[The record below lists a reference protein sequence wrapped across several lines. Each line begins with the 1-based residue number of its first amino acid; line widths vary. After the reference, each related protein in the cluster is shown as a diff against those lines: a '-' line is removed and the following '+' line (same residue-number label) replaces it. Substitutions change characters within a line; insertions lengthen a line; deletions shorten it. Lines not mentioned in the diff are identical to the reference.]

1 MFDDE
6 TQDVDQV
13 QVSRSPSLAPTEVR
27 RAQDSAW
34 QKQQV
39 QVSEDLARIK
49 QAAQGQ
55 HEHQHA
61 QREALEDSIKKRA
74 KAQTER
80 KSAELMKKWAEEANS
95 EEFFRM
101 AEEAEKKAAKAE
113 KKAAKASHKHF
124 KLMSSSDTSSP
135 PEPIVITSS
144 DGPSSSLIVV
154 PSSLLG
160 PVSDPDPVGNGG
172 RRSSGK
178 GDERSSTKKK
188 EKSVGKH
195 VAKPNQKAMETSKR
209 SKDKAAEMPVE
220 KSVEKSK
227 RSKERAKAKADN
239 QMEKENDCVGRVLSN
254 ASGDIVNYASRAGK
268 PLSMTSGAVRVGLS
282 RPKSVTSVP
291 NSNTPTSSASKPSP
305 AAKPTSAINSAA
317 TTSSASGSASK
328 HSSNVKS
335 GNKRGPSP
343 APSVASSQGS
353 KKRAALVTTQRNEA
367 KARLLAKDHEKYAS
381 SNSKSLS
388 TEDMF
393 AHEDSAI
400 NSKFSG
406 LTSSNPMS
414 TAKPASGVV
423 APNPSSMSDGRK
435 APVHSAASTQLS
447 VSTQQQ
453 QQQTHL
459 RGVLPLKIVAMG
471 VS

>member
-1 MFDDE
+1 
-6 TQDVDQV
+6 
-13 QVSRSPSLAPTEVR
+13 
-27 RAQDSAW
+27 
-34 QKQQV
+34 
-39 QVSEDLARIK
+39 
-49 QAAQGQ
+49 
-55 HEHQHA
+55 
-61 QREALEDSIKKRA
+61 
-74 KAQTER
+74 
-80 KSAELMKKWAEEANS
+80 
-95 EEFFRM
+95 
-101 AEEAEKKAAKAE
+101 
-113 KKAAKASHKHF
+113 
-124 KLMSSSDTSSP
+124 
-135 PEPIVITSS
+135 
-144 DGPSSSLIVV
+144 
-154 PSSLLG
+154 SLLG
-160 PVSDPDPVGNGG
+160 PVSDPDPVGNCG

-178 GDERSSTKKK
+178 GD

-195 VAKPNQKAMETSKR
+195 VAKPNQKAMETPKR

-254 ASGDIVNYASRAGK
+254 ASGDIVNYALRAGK

-328 HSSNVKS
+328 HCSNVKS
-335 GNKRGPSP
+335 GNQRGPSP

-367 KARLLAKDHEKYAS
+367 KARLLANDHEKYAS
-381 SNSKSLS
+381 SNSNSKSLS
-388 TEDMF
+388 TEDIF

-459 RGVLPLKIVAMG
+459 RPSATQSRRNGSLLMLKQAHLRSSKGKVPLESL
-471 VS
+471 VSSEASDEHEGGGAGA